1 MQRNRKGWRK
11 SDPYTRK
18 IAVCRKPQMAFEKTH
33 TLDIAVKY
41 LKAVIT
47 DMLTELKGIMFKEL
61 KKDMI
66 TTHQKQNI
74 NRIKKKN

>member
-1 MQRNRKGWRK
+1 
-11 SDPYTRK
+11 
-18 IAVCRKPQMAFEKTH
+18 MAFEKTH

-74 NRIKKKN
+74 NRIKKKKTSVDVGVKKYIIT

>member
-1 MQRNRKGWRK
+1 
-11 SDPYTRK
+11 
-18 IAVCRKPQMAFEKTH
+18 MAFEKTH
-33 TLDIAVKY
+33 TWDIAVKY

-61 KKDMI
+61 KKDI

-74 NRIKKKN
+74 NRIKKKTSVDVGVKKYIIT